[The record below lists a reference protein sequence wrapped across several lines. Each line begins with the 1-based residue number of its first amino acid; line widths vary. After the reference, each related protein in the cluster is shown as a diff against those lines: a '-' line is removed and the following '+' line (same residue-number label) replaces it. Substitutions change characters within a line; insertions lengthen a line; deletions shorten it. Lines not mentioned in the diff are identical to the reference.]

1 MPRLPHTMQLAT
13 CIAALALT
21 CACTANALP
30 EANPLPEADKI
41 FLNKHLPG
49 VVLGQ
54 GEDDATAGDWLP
66 LRPQSQ
72 RFDMP
77 GRDNAQFTLSTM
89 PTVRSMGQP
98 VGSTKGGWMF
108 SASGSFFATLR
119 QDANGSIVEPTMV
132 SHDLGLLIRLNPP
145 EPLLLTDAKEGKA
158 VSRNVR
164 VRIYDMHE
172 PAVLAHSG
180 DRHLTYTDMGI
191 WRINVPAGTFNA
203 KLVRVRAAND
213 IAGETFQ
220 SVRYMFFARDVGVVA
235 MVDTKPVTHAIY
247 PMNGAHAAVLVSTG
261 PLTR

>member
-1 MPRLPHTMQLAT
+1 MPRLTHTMPPLAPPHFT
-13 CIAALALT
+13 LCLSIAALSLT
-21 CACTANALP
+21 CACTAGP
-30 EANPLPEADKI
+30 MPEADEI

-49 VVLGQ
+49 VVLNI
-54 GEDDATAGDWLP
+54 GEDDPTAGDWLP

-77 GRDNAQFTLSTM
+77 GNAHFTLSTM

-98 VGSTKGGWMF
+98 VGGADGGWMF
-108 SASGSFFATLR
+108 AANGSFFAHLR
-119 QDANGSIVEPTMV
+119 QDADGSIVEPTLA
-132 SHDLGLLIRLNPP
+132 SHDLGLLLRLNPP
-145 EPLLLTDAKEGKA
+145 EPLLLTEAKPNEDITRK
-158 VSRNVR
+158 VR

-191 WRINVPAGTFNA
+191 WRVKVPAGIWNA
-203 KLVRVRAAND
+203 KLVRVRAENI

-220 SVRYMFFARDVGVVA
+220 SVRYIFFVRDVGVVA
-235 MVDTKPVTHAIY
+235 MVDTKSFTHAVY
-247 PMNGAHAAVLVSTG
+247 PMTGVHAAVLVSNG